1 MDDLSS
7 PGPFDGLSSL
17 LGNFSR
23 RSRPGPGHAR
33 ARVIPGSAEVASPT
47 RVTVANVVTH
57 RTLAQ
62 EQIRG
67 AIGHFV
73 ELCRRWTTARHGEE
87 DCQRAQESPN
97 PYNQSLVAQN
107 EAQGWQRW
115 HKVVGEALRGAEE
128 EVVAALRAWGETTRA
143 EEGPVETVRGAIHQ
157 GRLYLVV
164 QNQDDGEPRLVVVDL
179 KASLNLDGSVAVV
192 DVMPFSAL

>member
-7 PGPFDGLSSL
+7 PGPFDGLSSFCRS
-17 LGNFSR
+17 FSR
-23 RSRPGPGHAR
+23 RSRQGPGR
-33 ARVIPGSAEVASPT
+33 ARIIPGSAEVVSPM

-87 DCQRAQESPN
+87 DSQRAQESPN

-115 HKVVGEALRGAEE
+115 HKVVGEALRGAEG
-128 EVVAALRAWGETTRA
+128 EVVAALRAWGESSRA
-143 EEGPVETVRGAIHQ
+143 EEGPVETVRGVIHQ

-164 QNQDDGEPRLVVVDL
+164 ENQAGEEPRLVVADL
-179 KASLNLDGSVAVV
+179 RASLNLDGSLAVV
-192 DVMPFSAL
+192 DVMPFSSL